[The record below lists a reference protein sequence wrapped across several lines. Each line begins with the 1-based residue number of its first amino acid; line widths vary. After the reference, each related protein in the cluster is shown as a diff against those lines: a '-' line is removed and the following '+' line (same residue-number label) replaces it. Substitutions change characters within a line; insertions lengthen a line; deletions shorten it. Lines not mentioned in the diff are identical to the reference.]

1 MHSKH
6 KIAIQDTY
14 GQRFQHCF
22 GCGPKNE
29 DGLHLKS
36 FPNEDGSECY
46 CCFTPEQQYTGGV
59 PANLYG
65 GLIAMI
71 FDCHGTASAAWFNH
85 HNNGLTLEENT
96 VITRYI
102 TGRLEID
109 FMSPVPMGTEI
120 KVTAKAEEFGEKKII
135 VTMVMEADNKV
146 RAKAR
151 MIAVRVKDNM

>member
-1 MHSKH
+1 MQN

-14 GQRFQHCF
+14 GQKFQHCW
-22 GCGPKNE
+22 GCGPENQ

-36 FPNEDGSECY
+36 FPSEDKTECL
-46 CCFTPEQQYTGGV
+46 CHFTPEKQYTGGV

-65 GLIAMI
+65 GMIAMM

-85 HNNGLTLEENT
+85 HNNGLTLDENT

-109 FMSPVPMGTEI
+109 FLSPIAMGKEI
-120 KVTAKAEEFGEKKII
+120 KITAVAEEIKERKII
-135 VTMVMEADNKV
+135 VNMTMEVDNHIH
-146 RAKAR
+146 AKAK
-151 MIAVRVKDNM
+151 MIAVRVKDHM

>member
-1 MHSKH
+1 MCSKQ

-14 GQRFQHCF
+14 GQRFQHCW

-29 DGLHLKS
+29 EGLHLKS
-36 FPNEDGSECY
+36 FPSEDGSESICR
-46 CCFTPEQQYTGGV
+46 FTPEKQYTGGV

-65 GLIAMI
+65 GMIAMI

-85 HNNGLTLEENT
+85 HNNGLTLNEST

-109 FMSPVPMGTEI
+109 FLSPVPMEKEI
-120 KVTAKAEEFGEKKII
+120 IVTAKAEEIGERKVIVSMQMETEGKIH
-135 VTMVMEADNKV
+135 
-146 RAKAR
+146 AKAK

>member
-1 MHSKH
+1 MCSKQ

-14 GQRFQHCF
+14 GQRFQHCW

-29 DGLHLKS
+29 EGLHLKS
-36 FPNEDGSECY
+36 FPSEDGSESICR
-46 CCFTPEQQYTGGV
+46 FTPEKQYTGGV

-65 GLIAMI
+65 GMIAMI

-85 HNNGLTLEENT
+85 HNNGLTLNEST

-109 FMSPVPMGTEI
+109 FLSPVPMEKEI
-120 KVTAKAEEFGEKKII
+120 IVTAKAEEIGERKVIVSMQMETDGKIH
-135 VTMVMEADNKV
+135 
-146 RAKAR
+146 AKAK

>member
-1 MHSKH
+1 MCSKQ

-14 GQRFQHCF
+14 GQRFQHCW

-29 DGLHLKS
+29 EGLHLKS
-36 FPNEDGSECY
+36 FPSEDGSESICR
-46 CCFTPEQQYTGGV
+46 FTPEKQYTGGV

-65 GLIAMI
+65 GMIAMI

-85 HNNGLTLEENT
+85 HNNGLTLNEST

-109 FMSPVPMGTEI
+109 FLSPVPMEKEI
-120 KVTAKAEEFGEKKII
+120 IVTAKAEEIGERKVIVSMQMETEGKIH
-135 VTMVMEADNKV
+135 
-146 RAKAR
+146 AKAQ